1 MQIHE
6 LPSYSGEPETT
17 DVFPLD
23 TGTHTFKLPFSGLGE
38 AVITKATAT
47 ISGTVQ
53 TVKAA
58 IEALTTRMSSQE
70 SKTSTAFKRVSYTLS
85 DVTLAAGA
93 TKTFTAAEVG
103 VSAPSGYVAIGADQ
117 IQTSSQCSIGT
128 FNLRATGTNPFLAIK
143 NNSSSSTTINTMYI
157 RVTYARSN
165 MFSS

>member
-6 LPSYSGEPETT
+6 LPGYSGEPETT

-58 IEALTTRMSSQE
+58 IEALATRMSSQE
-70 SKTSTAFKRVSYTLS
+70 SKTSTAFKRVTYTLS
-85 DVTLAAGA
+85 DVTIAAGA
-93 TKTFTAAEVG
+93 TKTFSADDIG
-103 VSAPSGYVAIGADQ
+103 MSAPSGYVAIGFDQ
-117 IQTSSQCSIGT
+117 IQTSAHCSIGT
-128 FNLRATGTNPFLAIK
+128 FSARATGTNPALALR
-143 NNSSSSTTINTMYI
+143 NNNTSSVTIGTVYI